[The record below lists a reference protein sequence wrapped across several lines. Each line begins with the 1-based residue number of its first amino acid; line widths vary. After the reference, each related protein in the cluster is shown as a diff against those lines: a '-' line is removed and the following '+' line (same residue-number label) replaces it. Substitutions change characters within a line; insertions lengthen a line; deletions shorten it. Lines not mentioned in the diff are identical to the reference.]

1 MGVVSRK
8 LLENQCNQVRDFVEK
23 GFKISF
29 FQSAPGIYTKV
40 TSYIG
45 WIENNIKANGG
56 MASCSFRLES
66 PPTLGDEYISFGFFI
81 QWLNLLV

>member
-1 MGVVSRK
+1 M
-8 LLENQCNQVRDFVEK
+8 
-23 GFKISF
+23 SF

-40 TSYIG
+40 TSYID